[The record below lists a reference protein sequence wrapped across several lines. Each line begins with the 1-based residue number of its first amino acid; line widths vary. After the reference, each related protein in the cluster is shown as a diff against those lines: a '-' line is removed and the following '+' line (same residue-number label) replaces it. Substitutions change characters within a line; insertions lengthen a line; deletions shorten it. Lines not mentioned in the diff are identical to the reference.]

1 MRPNTL
7 WARGRDF
14 LRSYWT
20 PAGKRALA
28 NLIGLL
34 AGTGVGHAAAFG
46 SLLVVTSALGAEGF
60 GRLSVAISI
69 QTYVWTLAGLGMGG
83 ILLREVG
90 RRPADADRLRS
101 TFLLLQLAAAVV
113 FAFGQ
118 ALVVAVVPLAP
129 DERTLYQVLAFGLP
143 SLCLAMATT
152 FDAAH
157 RQALSG
163 LVSGGCEAAAFGVVL
178 LLARWGRVDLPT
190 LGTVYL
196 CKWLLTSGGQW
207 VLYRLAVGRIG
218 GAFDPP
224 SARTFVLA
232 GWPLLLTA
240 LLGLLPLTAGVF
252 VVRWQ
257 AGDAEAGRY
266 GLAAQFANAVLM
278 VGTLGNRILLPHV
291 NGEYGWHRTF
301 VKKLI
306 LFGGLFWG
314 GLAVAGAVA
323 GSVVILCFLPP
334 DYAPAV
340 PALVLLC
347 GAVACQLAGQVIQAY
362 ALQLPAG
369 VRLIGRMN
377 ALLALLLGCGFLA
390 LGWLTDK
397 GAVASATAGIALG
410 VQVIVSA
417 MTLTLVVRMKRE
429 SRNATN
435 SAKSRAASR

>member
-20 PAGKRALA
+20 PAGKQALA
-28 NLIGLL
+28 NLTGLVV
-34 AGTGVGHAAAFG
+34 GTGVGHAAAFG

-90 RRPADADRLRS
+90 RRPTDADRLRS
-101 TFLLLQLAAAVV
+101 TFLLLQLAAALVV
-113 FAFGQ
+113 AVGQ
-118 ALVVAVVPLAP
+118 ALVVAGLPLAP

-163 LVSGGCEAAAFGVVL
+163 FVTGGCEAAALGVVL
-178 LLARWGRVDLPT
+178 LLTRWGRIDLPT
-190 LGTVYL
+190 LGAVYTG
-196 CKWLLTSGGQW
+196 KWLLMSGGQW
-207 VLYRLAVGRIG
+207 VLYRLTVGRIG
-218 GAFDPP
+218 RVFDPP
-224 SARTFVLA
+224 SARTFFQS
-232 GWPLLLTA
+232 GWPLVLTA

-323 GSVVILCFLPP
+323 GSAVILCFLPP
-334 DYAPAV
+334 EYAPAV

-347 GAVACQLAGQVIQAY
+347 GAVACQLAGQVAQAY
-362 ALQLPAG
+362 VARTPGGERRLAALSVLTLALYAG
-369 VRLIGRMN
+369 G
-377 ALLALLLGCGFLA
+377 LLAVPWVSTA
-390 LGWLTDK
+390 LSVG
-397 GAVASATAGIALG
+397 SATAA
-410 VQVIVSA
+410 VV
-417 MTLTLVVRMKRE
+417 LVVSVVQLCVM
-429 SRNATN
+429 AIPV
-435 SAKSRAASR
+435 ALRARTG